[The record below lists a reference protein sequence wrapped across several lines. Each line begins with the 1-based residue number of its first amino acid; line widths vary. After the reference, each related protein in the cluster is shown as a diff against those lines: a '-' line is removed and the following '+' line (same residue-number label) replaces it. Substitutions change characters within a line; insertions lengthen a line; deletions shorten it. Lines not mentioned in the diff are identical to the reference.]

1 MMISSRFTRWLT
13 LVALAATVAVALPAR
28 ANTPASSARRQQRRR

>member
-28 ANTPASSARRQQRRR
+28 ANTGLFRPPAATS